1 MTLNRLMWVFASL
14 FVAFGLLMAAVEDTT
29 ARKIW
34 GGLSV
39 ASLGGFAFAMVF
51 DGVSKGEIRVQFS
64 VIERATQPRL
74 FWAAVTLVG
83 AAGIGVVVSAAMVL
97 FFRAA

>member
-1 MTLNRLMWVFASL
+1 MTLNRLMWIFGGL
-14 FVAFGLLMAAVEDTT
+14 FVVFGLLMAVAGGNAAQD
-29 ARKIW
+29 IL

-51 DGVSKGEIRVQFS
+51 DGLSKGEIRVQFD

-74 FWAAVTLVG
+74 FWAAVALIG
-83 AAGIGVVVSAAMVL
+83 SAGVVVIVSATWIL
-97 FFRAA
+97 FFKAK